1 MIKALSITAA
11 VSLIVVG
18 LIVLPMPIPTGA
30 IMIVIG
36 LVLLLSVSVTAIR
49 LLRAFRRK
57 HPNADG
63 IIREVEARLPAA
75 WRRILRRSDP

>member
-1 MIKALSITAA
+1 MVKVIFIVTAA
-11 VSLIVVG
+11 CLILGG

-57 HPNADG
+57 YPNADNV
-63 IIREVEARLPAA
+63 IRGVENRLPAA